1 MNLIKRWNAF
11 MGPKDERLE
20 SESNRCMR
28 VGYTILLAGAGIAP
42 WYGIMVNRV
51 ADTTDTPIYTS
62 IGQDV
67 FPVTG
72 VIAVAILVS
81 CLITLGMQMK
91 AGIVDEHVCMA
102 TIDHVPWG
110 FCVLIGLISGAML
123 GVISAAMRMLAE
135 IQIVG
140 IESVTWAG
148 DLAMGVVF
156 FVMAFVVGTFGTAA
170 YIKSAI
176 VGRAKQDSLLED

>member
-1 MNLIKRWNAF
+1 

-28 VGYTILLAGAGIAP
+28 VGYTILLAGAGIAAY
-42 WYGIMVNRV
+42 YGIMVNQV
-51 ADTTDTPIYTS
+51 ADTTGTQIYTN
-62 IGQDV
+62 IGENV
-67 FPVTG
+67 FPVSG
-72 VIAVAILVS
+72 VVTIAILIS

-91 AGIVDEHVCMA
+91 AGIVDEHVRMA

-110 FCVLIGLISGAML
+110 FCVVIGFITGAMF
-123 GVISAAMRMLAE
+123 GVITAAMRMLAE

-140 IESVTWAG
+140 IENVTWAG
-148 DLAMGVVF
+148 DVAMGVVF
-156 FVMAFVVGTFGTAA
+156 FILAFVLGTFGTAA

-176 VGRAKQDSLLED
+176 VGRAKQDGLLDD

>member
-28 VGYTILLAGAGIAP
+28 VGYILLLAGAGIAA
-42 WYGIMVNRV
+42 WYGIMVNQV

-62 IGQDV
+62 IGENV
-67 FPVTG
+67 FPVSG
-72 VIAVAILVS
+72 VITVAILIS

-91 AGIVDEHVCMA
+91 AGIVDEHVRMA

-110 FCVLIGLISGAML
+110 FCFVIGVISGAML
-123 GVISAAMRMLAE
+123 GVISATMRMLAE

-140 IESVTWAG
+140 IENVTWAG

-176 VGRAKQDSLLED
+176 VAIAKQERLLDD

>member
-1 MNLIKRWNAF
+1 MNLIERWNAF

-28 VGYTILLAGAGIAP
+28 VGYTLLLAGAGIAAY
-42 WYGIMVNRV
+42 YGIMVNQV
-51 ADTTDTPIYTS
+51 ADTTGTPIYTS
-62 IGQDV
+62 IGENV
-67 FPVTG
+67 FPVSG
-72 VIAVAILVS
+72 VVAVAILIS

-91 AGIVDEHVCMA
+91 AGIVDEHVRMA
-102 TIDHVPWG
+102 TIDYVPWG
-110 FCVLIGLISGAML
+110 FCVIIGVISGAML
-123 GVISAAMRMLAE
+123 GVITATMRMLAE

-140 IESVTWAG
+140 IENVTWAG

-156 FVMAFVVGTFGTAA
+156 FVMAFVLGTFGTAA

-176 VGRAKQDSLLED
+176 IGRAKQDSLLED

>member
-1 MNLIKRWNAF
+1 
-11 MGPKDERLE
+11 
-20 SESNRCMR
+20 
-28 VGYTILLAGAGIAP
+28 
-42 WYGIMVNRV
+42 
-51 ADTTDTPIYTS
+51 
-62 IGQDV
+62 
-67 FPVTG
+67 
-72 VIAVAILVS
+72 
-81 CLITLGMQMK
+81 
-91 AGIVDEHVCMA
+91 
-102 TIDHVPWG
+102 
-110 FCVLIGLISGAML
+110 
-123 GVISAAMRMLAE
+123 MRMLAE

>member
-1 MNLIKRWNAF
+1 MNLIKRWNDF

-28 VGYTILLAGAGIAP
+28 VGYTLLLAGAGIAAY
-42 WYGIMVNRV
+42 YGVMVNQV
-51 ADTTDTPIYTS
+51 ADTTGTPIYTS
-62 IGQDV
+62 IGENV
-67 FPVTG
+67 FPVSG
-72 VIAVAILVS
+72 VVAVAILIS

-91 AGIVDEHVCMA
+91 AGIVDEHVRMA

-110 FCVLIGLISGAML
+110 FCVIIGVISGAIL
-123 GVISAAMRMLAE
+123 GVITATMRMLAE

-140 IESVTWAG
+140 IENVTWAG
-148 DLAMGVVF
+148 DLAIGVVF
-156 FVMAFVVGTFGTAA
+156 FVMAFVLGTFGTAA

-176 VGRAKQDSLLED
+176 VGRAKQDSLLDD